1 MSKYVLGLDFG
12 TKSVRSLLVDI
23 DTGEEIYSSVYEYKN
38 GVIDRYL
45 PESNIKL
52 PIDTALQDPKDYEDG
67 LEHTIK
73 QILNNTKVNKK
84 DIIGLGIDSTS
95 CTMLPIKVDSTPLCY
110 IDKYRNDP
118 NSWVKLWKHHSA
130 QKYATK
136 INNLATKRGEKFL
149 SKYGGKISS
158 EWLFPKIMQI
168 AYESPDIYKDTD
180 IMIESGDWIVYK
192 LTGNL
197 TRNTSSLGYKSMWDN
212 SFPNISFFKELDPK
226 LEDIYSKLSGNIK
239 KLGNLAGYL
248 NDNYQ
253 KKLNLPKIPIAAANI
268 DAHVAVPACTVTEPK
283 KMVIIIGTSACHMV
297 LSKKFR
303 EVKGVGGIVKDGI
316 IAGYFGYEAG
326 QASVGDIFEWF
337 IQNSIPYTYFIKAKK
352 ENISIY
358 DYLTKLARKLKP
370 GQSGLIALDWFN
382 GNRSILMDSDLS
394 GLILGL
400 DLSTKPEEI
409 YRALLEATAFG
420 TRRIIESF
428 EETGIKIDELYI
440 CGGLVEKNKILSQI
454 YSDITRR
461 EIKTAN
467 STYTS
472 ALGSAM
478 HAAVASGY
486 YSSIKEAAKNMAHL
500 KEDKYNP
507 LEENT
512 SIYNKLYDH
521 YIKLYNYFGLSKNST
536 MRVLKKLKRN

>member
-12 TKSVRSLLVDI
+12 AKSVRSLLVDI

-130 QKYATK
+130 QKYSTK

-409 YRALLEATAFG
+409 YRALLEATAF
-420 TRRIIESF
+420 
-428 EETGIKIDELYI
+428 
-440 CGGLVEKNKILSQI
+440 
-454 YSDITRR
+454 
-461 EIKTAN
+461 
-467 STYTS
+467 
-472 ALGSAM
+472 
-478 HAAVASGY
+478 
-486 YSSIKEAAKNMAHL
+486 
-500 KEDKYNP
+500 
-507 LEENT
+507 
-512 SIYNKLYDH
+512 
-521 YIKLYNYFGLSKNST
+521 
-536 MRVLKKLKRN
+536 